1 MTRVFSVLLSL
12 LCWQETEPGTDPD
25 FRDRTMKSFLAL
37 FRKSWS
43 VPVFSF
49 ACLFPALL
57 AGVAQAASYSLPAG
71 IGSDPFANCSL
82 SSGTTYVCTGDVS
95 IGNSDTVNF
104 TGPMTLQVGD
114 DFTLGNNSV
123 LDNNGY
129 AVTIQAADDIVL
141 GNSLVGSIDFIAGD
155 DFSAGNSATIAG
167 NITAGDDVQVGNNGT
182 ITGSITAGDNLILG
196 SGTTVSGTCT
206 PSHASCVG
214 SGLVGEYR
222 FDECSQYTGAAGE
235 VTDTHGTYPGTP
247 LGGLQNAASGQ
258 IEGHADFSAGSRYV
272 RLPAG
277 PALTN
282 WTISTWFKT
291 PFADSATHGSHYH
304 VLGSVN
310 VRGDLLFLDRNSGAG
325 AYRWGVYDHN
335 GGTSNGSFRFSTLA
349 DGWHHLTL
357 VGNGS
362 TTSLYIDGT
371 YRDQVSRKTAGT
383 LGYLGA
389 SVDSAGQ
396 SDGQSFGAPLDEFK
410 VFNAPLTASQIT
422 QLYSNELAGRNWD
435 GMTRSTPCLPYCFTD
450 NFTGADG
457 ATPSADWATTSSSG
471 SFGQPKIYGN
481 RLRLTNASSNVA
493 TAAHLQ
499 KLFPGAGNKIIV
511 TFDYFAYN
519 GSGADGIALTFSDAS
534 TSPQAGAYGGSLG
547 YAQRCGVDGFAGG
560 WVGIGIDEYG
570 NFRNDGECRGDGGTP
585 NGRVQ
590 DSVAVRGSGSGT
602 TGYLIHEES
611 GTLSPGVDQPGA
623 TAGPGHRYR
632 IVIDH
637 SDGTH
642 AYMTVERDTG
652 SGYST
657 IIPQYDAKAEAGQAA
672 VPTNW
677 MLSYTGST
685 GGSTNI
691 HEIDNLSVCTI
702 QPIIDAA
709 GPHHL
714 RIEHSGSGV
723 TCAPTTLT
731 VKACADAA
739 CSSLYTG
746 GVSGTLTAAG
756 GPTVNWIGGAG
767 FTIDATGSTTKQA
780 QVATVGTV
788 TWGTTSETPTPAN
801 ATSCHIGG
809 TASCSFTAALAGFL
823 FDVPHHYSD
832 VEQTITVSA
841 VKQSDNSLAC
851 TPAFASTS
859 KSVSFNCG
867 YSDPAS
873 GTLPVTVGGTGIN
886 CGSANGVSLSF
897 GATGVAST
905 TVRYAD
911 VGQMSLTASY
921 TGTSGSETGLVMSGS
936 DTFIAAPAGFTVT
949 PTGLYVAGT
958 PFSVTVTAK
967 NASGNTTPNFGK
979 ESSTEDVTLGHT
991 LTGPVG
997 GNDPVLDGTTTLT
1010 DASFNAGNGAA
1021 TASDTEWDEVGD
1033 ISLTATLASAS
1044 YLGSGLS
1051 ATGSAATGPF
1061 KPAYFETAVTPGTS
1075 DTFTYSGQPFTATV
1089 TAMNADGVL
1098 TQNYE
1103 GAYARAVTLTDA
1115 NSATNN
1121 SGTLGSFANN
1131 TVAAASFTDGVA
1143 TVNTITYSFTNKE
1156 TAPLEV
1162 RPGSLPVAIRAL
1174 DTDGVTSS
1182 GHAED
1187 VTPIRS
1193 GRLRLMNAYGSEQLP
1208 LRIPAET
1215 EYYTGT
1221 YWATN
1226 GQDSS
1231 STAAWS
1237 VSPAGSATLTG
1248 TGSTTLSLG
1257 ANLASGRASLTAS
1270 APGTGGFGYLDLT
1283 VNVPAYLDFPWD
1295 GCANQTAFPANCLPA
1310 EFIDPRARAT
1320 FGIYKGSGR
1329 VIYRR

>member
-1 MTRVFSVLLSL
+1 MIAPVLRL
-12 LCWQETEPGTDPD
+12 
-25 FRDRTMKSFLAL
+25 
-37 FRKSWS
+37 
-43 VPVFSF
+43 F

-57 AGVAQAASYSLPAG
+57 AGVAQAATYNLPAG
-71 IGSDPFANCSL
+71 IGSGPFANCSL

-104 TGPMTLQVGD
+104 TGPMTLQAGD

-167 NITAGDDVQVGNNGT
+167 NITAGDDVQVGNSGT

-214 SGLVGEYR
+214 SSLVGEYR

-247 LGGLQNAASGQ
+247 LGGLQNSTSGQ

-291 PFADSATHGSHYH
+291 PFADSATHGSRYH

-310 VRGDLLFLDRNSGAG
+310 VRGDLLFLDRNSGGG

-357 VGNGS
+357 VGSGS

-435 GMTRSTPCLPYCFTD
+435 GTTRSTPCLPYCFTD

-499 KLFPGAGNKIIV
+499 RMFPGAGNKIIV
-511 TFDYFAYN
+511 EFDYFAYN

-534 TSPQAGAYGGSLG
+534 VTPQAGAYGGSLG
-547 YAQRCGVDGFAGG
+547 YAQRCGVNGFAGG
-560 WVGIGIDEYG
+560 WLGIGIDEYG
-570 NFRNDGECRGDGGTP
+570 NFRNDEECRGDGGTP

-602 TGYLIHEES
+602 SGYLLHAQS
-611 GTLSPGVDQPGA
+611 GTLSPGVDQAGA
-623 TAGPGHRYR
+623 TAGPNHRYR
-632 IVIDH
+632 VTVDH
-637 SDGTH
+637 SDGAH
-642 AYMTVERDTG
+642 AYVKVERDSGTG
-652 SGYST
+652 YAT
-657 IIPQYDAKAEAGQAA
+657 IIPQYDAKAQSGQST
-672 VPTNW
+672 VPINW

-691 HEIDNLSVCTI
+691 HEIDNLSVCTS
-702 QPIIDAA
+702 QPILPL
-709 GPHHL
+709 GGVHHL
-714 RIEHSGSGV
+714 RIEHAGSGV
-723 TCAPTTLT
+723 TCAPSTLT

-739 CSSLYTG
+739 CATLYTG
-746 GVSGTLTAAG
+746 GVSGTLTATGA
-756 GPTVNWIGGAG
+756 PTVNWVGGAG
-767 FTIDATGSTTKQA
+767 FSIDASGSTTKQV
-780 QVATVGTV
+780 QVTTAGTV
-788 TWGTTSETPTPAN
+788 TWGTTAEVPAASN
-801 ATSCHIGG
+801 ATDCYVGA
-809 TASCSFTAALAGFL
+809 TASCSHVSALAGFL
-823 FDVPHHYSD
+823 FDIPHHAAD
-832 VEQTITVSA
+832 VVQNVVVSA
-841 VKQSDNSLAC
+841 VKQADNSLAC
-851 TPAFASTS
+851 IPAFASVAKT
-859 KSVSFNCG
+859 VNFACAYG
-867 YSDPAS
+867 DPAS
-873 GTLPVTVGGTGIN
+873 GTLPVNVGGTDIA
-886 CGSANGVSLSF
+886 CGGAGGVGLNFNAS
-897 GATGVAST
+897 GQATT

-911 VGQMSLTASY
+911 VGQMSLTATY
-921 TGTSGSETGLVMSGS
+921 VGSGDEAGLTLTGS
-936 DTFIAAPAGFTVT
+936 DSFIAAPASFAVVPSG
-949 PTGLYVAGT
+949 PYVAGT

-967 NASGNTTPNFGK
+967 NASGATTPNFGK
-979 ESSTEDVTLGHT
+979 ESSTENVNLTSS
-991 LTGPVG
+991 LTGPAG
-997 GNDPVLDGTTTLT
+997 GNNPALEGSTTLA
-1010 DASFNAGNGAA
+1010 DAAFQSGGGAA
-1021 TASDTEWDEVGD
+1021 SAHDIEWDEVGD
-1033 ISLTATLASAS
+1033 IDVVATLAGGS
-1044 YLGSGLS
+1044 YLGSGL
-1051 ATGSAATGPF
+1051 AVTGSGAAGPF
-1061 KPAYFETAVTPGTS
+1061 HPAYFETEVVPGTGAFS
-1075 DTFTYSGQPFTATV
+1075 YSGQAFEVTV
-1089 TAMNADGVL
+1089 TAKNADGGTTL
-1098 TQNYE
+1098 NYE
-1103 GAYARAVTLTDA
+1103 GAYAKAVTLSDA

-1121 SGTLGSFANN
+1121 SATLGGFTNN
-1131 TVAAASFTDGVA
+1131 TVAAASFADGEA
-1143 TVNTITYSFTNKE
+1143 TANNVTYTFAAKQ
-1156 TAPLEV
+1156 TAPLEA
-1162 RPGSLPVAIRAL
+1162 PASAPLALRAT
-1174 DTDGVTSS
+1174 DSDGVTSS
-1182 GHAED
+1182 GHAEGQ
-1187 VTPIRS
+1187 TPVRA
-1193 GRLRLMNAYGSEQLP
+1193 GRLRLINAYGSELLP
-1208 LRIPAET
+1208 PRVEYRAE
-1215 EYYTGT
+1215 YWDGNR
-1221 YWATN
+1221 WATN
-1226 GQDSS
+1226 VLDSA
-1231 STAAWS
+1231 TAIAAGNIATGGLTVGS
-1237 VSPAGSATLTG
+1237 VGALANGVGFVTFTTAGAGSYDIAINLNAGGADTSCNTAHGG
-1248 TGSTTLSLG
+1248 TP
-1257 ANLASGRASLTAS
+1257 ANLPWLQGHWSGACGGTPAWAQDPS
-1270 APGTGGFGYLDLT
+1270 ARIPLGSPKAPHIYLRER
-1283 VNVPAYLDFPWD
+1283 Y
-1295 GCANQTAFPANCLPA
+1295 
-1310 EFIDPRARAT
+1310 
-1320 FGIYKGSGR
+1320 
-1329 VIYRR
+1329 